1 MEATCWICGKE
12 ILKPISEKD
21 KKLLDS
27 LEYTMDDVERLT
39 QKESKHLRKS
49 LQQGND

>member
-1 MEATCWICGKE
+1 MEATCWSCGKE

-27 LEYTMDDVERLT
+27 LEYTMDDVERIFAPPRNRCYC
-39 QKESKHLRKS
+39 EE
-49 LQQGND
+49 